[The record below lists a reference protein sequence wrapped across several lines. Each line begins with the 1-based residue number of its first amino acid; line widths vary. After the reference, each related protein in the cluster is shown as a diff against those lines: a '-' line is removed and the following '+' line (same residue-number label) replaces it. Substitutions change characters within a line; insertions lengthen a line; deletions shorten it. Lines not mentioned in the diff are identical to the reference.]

1 MVTGTAMVQ
10 DGEITLEDAKR
21 ALRRHWWILPTCA
34 IGCLGIAAGLVE
46 FLPKQFTSETLVLV
60 RQPTVP
66 TDVVK
71 PVVTEDLNQRLASM
85 QEQILSRSRLEP
97 LINRFNLFPSD
108 RMHRP
113 IEDLIVRLRDS
124 IEVIPVQPM
133 QGTRDN
139 SLPGFHVA
147 VTLGSSRLAQQ
158 VATLQG
164 QLVALQAKYT
174 DEYPDVIKLK
184 NHIQDLKKQI
194 AASATN
200 SRGSS
205 AEASQ
210 PAANEP
216 PEIKQLR
223 AKVQQDDVSI
233 SGLVAQ
239 QAKIQEEIRVL
250 EGRIQSSPAV
260 EQQFKELTRNYQ
272 TALDFYH
279 DLLRRRENS
288 AMATDLEHQQESELR
303 VL

>member
-1 MVTGTAMVQ
+1 
-10 DGEITLEDAKR
+10 
-21 ALRRHWWILPTCA
+21 LP
-34 IGCLGIAAGLVE
+34 E
-46 FLPKQFTSETLVLV
+46 
-60 RQPTVP
+60 
-66 TDVVK
+66 
-71 PVVTEDLNQRLASM
+71 
-85 QEQILSRSRLEP
+85 QEQTNLSLLSGLNSQLEANTQA
-97 LINRFNLFPSD
+97 LGRAQQDKVFNQTLLDQEASSWRGSQAGRNP
-108 RMHRP
+108 
-113 IEDLIVRLRDS
+113 
-124 IEVIPVQPM
+124 
-133 QGTRDN
+133 
-139 SLPGFHVA
+139 
-147 VTLGSSRLAQQ
+147 VTLDQEL
-158 VATLQG
+158 ATLQG

-303 VL
+303 VLDPPNLPSEASFPKKKLFAAGGLSAGLALGLGILFLIAISDRSMHTERDIEVFLKLPVLTSVPVLGNQARKNGGDGRKRVTFQVSGTQA